1 MVHFMP
7 LKNVKEVG
15 VLIDNY
21 NIIQNDLKKDIMLD
35 FEAAYVSHFFDYL
48 WIIILIGLSAAR

>member
-35 FEAAYVSHFFDYL
+35 FEAA
-48 WIIILIGLSAAR
+48 